1 MNISLTPKRNPYIL
15 AVNPSSSFSSW
26 QLVIYF
32 LPLVLLI
39 LDISY
44 RWNHAIFGLLFLAS
58 FTYHNVL
65 NTRLCCSMYQYF
77 IPFFLNNVSLYGY
90 NTFVHSFINWCM
102 FEVFPLF
109 VYCESCFS
117 LKQSYQKWKLLFS
130 SLLLIQVVENGNRV
144 S

>member
-15 AVNPSSSFSSW
+15 AVNPSSSLSSW

-32 LPLVLLI
+32 LPLVLLR

-44 RWNHAIFGLLFLAS
+44 RRNHTIFGLLFLAS

-65 NTRLCCSMYQYF
+65 NTHCVVACINTSFL
-77 IPFFLNNVSLYGY
+77 FFLNNVSLYEY
-90 NTFVHSFINWCM
+90 NTFVYSFINWCTL
-102 FEVFPLF
+102 EVFPLF

-117 LKQSYQKWKLLFS
+117 LKHSYQKWKLLFS

-144 S
+144 N